1 MKNLRPNEQRAKN
14 AIILIW
20 IILGLEIISLISGFS
35 QYSLLQ
41 SAVNGSEISEA
52 AADSNDNRESLI
64 GIVFILTCIVSVVTF
79 IMWFRRAYFN
89 LHQMIRNLS
98 HDESW
103 AAGSWFVPILNLF
116 RHVSIMKEMYVRPKE
131 FLTAEE

>member
-1 MKNLRPNEQRAKN
+1 M
-14 AIILIW
+14 IW

-64 GIVFILTCIVSVVTF
+64 GIVSILTCIVSVVTF

-116 RHVSIMKEMYVRPKE
+116 RPVSIMKEMYVRPKE